1 MLLAFSCLLIH
12 ELQDHEAPSQS
23 DSSEGMASQSAGRI
37 ARYANVPDD
46 NAIEI
51 KLITRV
57 KTNAVLKG
65 KEDFGTSVSWQKA

>member
-1 MLLAFSCLLIH
+1 
-12 ELQDHEAPSQS
+12 
-23 DSSEGMASQSAGRI
+23 MASQSAGRI